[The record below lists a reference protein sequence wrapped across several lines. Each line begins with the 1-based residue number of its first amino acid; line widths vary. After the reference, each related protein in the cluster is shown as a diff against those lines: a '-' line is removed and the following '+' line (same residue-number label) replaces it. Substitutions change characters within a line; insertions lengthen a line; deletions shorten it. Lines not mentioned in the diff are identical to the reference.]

1 MIFTFLVEISKSY
14 KEVLMKKLLVALL
27 VTLPSVSAIAAV
39 GTAQALQVVETA
51 LSIEKQSD
59 LDFGTGVQG
68 DPAKTVDADTSE
80 TAGNAS
86 FKVSGQ
92 PNKAYSITLPD
103 NDSVVMTTGAGS
115 SSTQVIA
122 VNNFASYPAQ
132 GANGQLS
139 AAGEEMLY
147 IGATRDALLP
157 NQEAGS
163 YSATFTVTVVY

>member
-1 MIFTFLVEISKSY
+1 
-14 KEVLMKKLLVALL
+14 MKKLLVALL

-86 FKVSGQ
+86 FKE
-92 PNKAYSITLPD
+92 K
-103 NDSVVMTTGAGS
+103 
-115 SSTQVIA
+115 
-122 VNNFASYPAQ
+122 
-132 GANGQLS
+132 
-139 AAGEEMLY
+139 
-147 IGATRDALLP
+147 
-157 NQEAGS
+157 
-163 YSATFTVTVVY
+163 